1 MKTPAMKTPKLKP
14 SVTKSPENKAQAM
27 KVALVCDWLTELG
40 GAEKVLLAFHEMY
53 EDAPI
58 YTSQYRPRKAHWFK
72 GMDVRTGWLQP
83 FPAWSRRFIVP
94 LRQHFFAHLDLSE
107 YDLIISVTG
116 ADAKFIQP
124 RGKHICF
131 CHVPTQYYWGKYH
144 EYLKNP
150 GFGPL
155 NPLIR
160 PIFRKIAP
168 RLRQR
173 DFLAS
178 QKPDQFITIS
188 QFAKQE
194 IEAFYKREAKVISP
208 PVNIGVFTQAV
219 DNYNTKKGKSQMKKS
234 HNKAIKSNKS
244 QDKKSEQK
252 FCTKLENVENL
263 SVLAKIIAKH
273 PNGFYLNFSRQVNWK
288 RLDLIIKACKKLD
301 LDLVLIGSGPENS
314 RLKTLAKGFNKI
326 SFVKALP
333 QSDLAVFASLA
344 KAFIFPSEEPFGIA
358 PVEAL
363 AAGCPVIAY
372 KGGGA
377 LDFIQDGKNGLFFEA
392 QTESS
397 LAKALKKFDQGKV
410 KLNTPLKISQ
420 SVKRFATQTFKK
432 KFKQEVK
439 DFEELFS
446 PISTSAP
453 VSISTSTPAVSSA
466 PVSIS
471 TSTPATSVSPAAKL
485 ALTTSASS
493 SAKLASTTEVSL
505 TAKIASIFRSASSAI
520 INFLKNLTIDKIRHG
535 LVLCL
540 PAILFL
546 SNFPLLQFGENSS
559 MHFKLN
565 LPLLWLGLFSLL
577 SVKTA
582 VSYFKAHL
590 KTPLLGFPIVLM
602 ISCLT
607 SINPIRALF
616 TFLVVS
622 CLIISIIAL
631 SEFFHQMPAPKKPQF
646 LNQLKRIFLTSS
658 AIISLFCVL
667 QLLTDALGLSNTI
680 TRICS
685 NCTTQIFG
693 FPHANGLAIEP
704 QFMGSLLIAPLFF
717 ALNSLLENKNKKSQI
732 KLTLV
737 VILIFMA
744 LLLTL
749 SRGAIF
755 SVVIALFFLLVFLK
769 SFKKTLKIAGLTTI
783 SVILALVF
791 QGSLATVGPTNT
803 SFEQAVSTAVNQ
815 LTLGKIAL
823 VDNQAQSK
831 PENNS
836 ESIKSPTELTKNP
849 IEIPAEST
857 KGPTPRFTGYV
868 AESTDRRLELA
879 TFALKITAAHPT
891 NTLFGTGLGSAGT
904 EMYVHFPKQQGHEKE
919 LVQNQYL
926 ETILEI
932 GIIGLIL
939 LILSLVTFIKLSSFN
954 FEPYTVAT
962 LLAFV
967 ISLCFFSGYPNAL
980 HIYLLP
986 VICYNLMYEKNR
998 LPRASK

>member
-1 MKTPAMKTPKLKP
+1 MKTPAIKTPKLKP
-14 SVTKSPENKAQAM
+14 SVAKSPENKVPAM

-40 GAEKVLLAFHEMY
+40 GAERVLLAFHEMY

-83 FPAWSRRFIVP
+83 FPAWSRRLIVP

-168 RLRQR
+168 HLRQR

-410 KLNTPLKISQ
+410 KLNTPVKISQ
-420 SVKRFATQTFKK
+420 SVKRFATKTFKK

-446 PISTSAP
+446 PVSTPAS
-453 VSISTSTPAVSSA
+453 VSISTSTPAVSAA
-466 PVSIS
+466 PV
-471 TSTPATSVSPAAKL
+471 STPATSVSPAAKI
-485 ALTTSASS
+485 TST
-493 SAKLASTTEVSL
+493 AKVSL
-505 TAKIASIFRSASSAI
+505 TAKIVSIFHSASSATI
-520 INFLKNLTIDKIRHG
+520 GFLKNLTIDKIRHG

-577 SVKTA
+577 SIKTA

-622 CLIISIIAL
+622 CLVISIIAL
-631 SEFFHQMPAPKKPQF
+631 SEFFRQISAPKKPQF

-658 AIISLFCVL
+658 AGVSLFCVL
-667 QLLTDALGLSNTI
+667 QLLADALGLSNAI

-685 NCTTQIFG
+685 NCTAQIFG

-849 IEIPAEST
+849 IEIPAESI

-904 EMYVHFPKQQGHEKE
+904 EMYVHFPKQQGQEKE
-919 LVQNQYL
+919 IVQNQYL

-932 GIIGLIL
+932 GFIGLIL
-939 LILSLVTFIKLSSFN
+939 LILSLVTFIKLSGFK

-962 LLAFV
+962 LLAFA

-980 HIYLLP
+980 HVYLLP
-986 VICYNLMYEKNR
+986 VVCYNLMYEKNR

>member
-1 MKTPAMKTPKLKP
+1 MKTPAMKKPKLKP
-14 SVTKSPENKAQAM
+14 SVAKSPENKVPAI

-53 EDAPI
+53 KDAPI

-72 GMDVRTGWLQP
+72 GMDVRTGWLQL
-83 FPAWSRRFIVP
+83 FPAWSRRLIVP

-150 GFGPL
+150 GFGSL

-314 RLKTLAKGFNKI
+314 RLKTLAKGFDKI
-326 SFVKALP
+326 SFIKTLP

-410 KLNTPLKISQ
+410 KLNTPVKISQ
-420 SVKRFATQTFKK
+420 SVKRFATKTFKK

-446 PISTSAP
+446 PVSTPAP
-453 VSISTSTPAVSSA
+453 VSTPD
-466 PVSIS
+466 
-471 TSTPATSVSPAAKL
+471 TSVSPAAKF
-485 ALTTSASS
+485 
-493 SAKLASTTEVSL
+493 ASTTKVSL
-505 TAKIASIFRSASSAI
+505 TTKIVFIFRSASSAI
-520 INFLKNLTIDKIRHG
+520 INFLKNLTIDKISHG

-577 SVKTA
+577 SIKTA

-622 CLIISIIAL
+622 CLAISIIAL

-667 QLLTDALGLSNTI
+667 QLLTDALGLSNAI

-704 QFMGSLLIAPLFF
+704 QFMGSLLISPLFF

-755 SVVIALFFLLVFLK
+755 SVTVALFLLLIFLK
-769 SFKKTLKIAGLTTI
+769 SLKKTLKIAGLTTI

-836 ESIKSPTELTKNP
+836 ESIKNSTENPTELTKD
-849 IEIPAEST
+849 PAENPT
-857 KGPTPRFTGYV
+857 KDPTPRFTGYV
-868 AESTDRRLELA
+868 AESTDRRFELA
-879 TFALKITAAHPT
+879 TFALKITTAHPT

-932 GIIGLIL
+932 GFIGLIL
-939 LILSLVTFIKLSSFN
+939 LVLSLVTFIKLSGFN

-962 LLAFV
+962 LLAFA

-986 VICYNLMYEKNR
+986 VVCYNLMYEKNR

>member
-53 EDAPI
+53 KNAPI
-58 YTSQYRPRKAHWFK
+58 YTSQYRSRKAHWFK

-83 FPAWSRRFIVP
+83 FPAWSRRLIVP

-168 RLRQR
+168 HLRQR

-178 QKPDQFITIS
+178 QNPDQFITIS

-314 RLKTLAKGFNKI
+314 SLKTLAKGFNKI

-377 LDFIQDGKNGLFFEA
+377 LDFIQDGKNGLFFET

-410 KLNTPLKISQ
+410 KLNTPVKISQ
-420 SVKRFATQTFKK
+420 SVKQFATKTFKK

-446 PISTSAP
+446 PVSTPAS
-453 VSISTSTPAVSSA
+453 VSISTSTPAVSAA
-466 PVSIS
+466 PVS
-471 TSTPATSVSPAAKL
+471 TPDTSVSPAAKL
-485 ALTTSASS
+485 A
-493 SAKLASTTEVSL
+493 STTKVSL
-505 TAKIASIFRSASSAI
+505 TAKIVSTFRSASSAI

-622 CLIISIIAL
+622 CLVISIVAL
-631 SEFFHQMPAPKKPQF
+631 SEFFHQMPAPKKSQF

-658 AIISLFCVL
+658 AVISLFCVL
-667 QLLTDALGLSNTI
+667 QLLADALGLSNAI

-685 NCTTQIFG
+685 NCTAQIFG

-868 AESTDRRLELA
+868 AESTERRLELA

-986 VICYNLMYEKNR
+986 VVCYNLMYEKNR

>member
-1 MKTPAMKTPKLKP
+1 MKTPTMKTPKLKP
-14 SVTKSPENKAQAM
+14 SVAKSPENKVPAI

-178 QKPDQFITIS
+178 QNPDQFITIS

-194 IEAFYKREAKVISP
+194 IEVFYKREAKVISP
-208 PVNIGVFTQAV
+208 PVNIGVFAQAV

-244 QDKKSEQK
+244 QGKKSEQK

-314 RLKTLAKGFNKI
+314 RLKTLAKGFDKI
-326 SFVKALP
+326 SFIKALP

-410 KLNTPLKISQ
+410 KLNTPVKISQ
-420 SVKRFATQTFKK
+420 SVKQFATKTFKK

-446 PISTSAP
+446 P
-453 VSISTSTPAVSSA
+453 V
-466 PVSIS
+466 
-471 TSTPATSVSPAAKL
+471 STPATSVSPAAKL
-485 ALTTSASS
+485 A
-493 SAKLASTTEVSL
+493 STTKVSL
-505 TAKIASIFRSASSAI
+505 TAKIVSTFRSASSTT
-520 INFLKNLTIDKIRHG
+520 INFLKNLTLDKIRHG

-803 SFEQAVSTAVNQ
+803 SFQQAVSTAVNQ

-836 ESIKSPTELTKNP
+836 EPSKRPTESPTELTKD
-849 IEIPAEST
+849 PAENPT
-857 KGPTPRFTGYV
+857 KDPTPRFTGYV
-868 AESTDRRLELA
+868 AESTERRLELA

-891 NTLFGTGLGSAGT
+891 NTLFGNGLGSAGT

-919 LVQNQYL
+919 IVQNQYL

-932 GIIGLIL
+932 GFIGLIL
-939 LILSLVTFIKLSSFN
+939 LVLSLVTFIKLSGFK

-962 LLAFV
+962 LLAFA

>member
-14 SVTKSPENKAQAM
+14 SVTKSPENKAPAV

-83 FPAWSRRFIVP
+83 FPAWSRRLIVP

-107 YDLIISVTG
+107 YGLIISVTG

-168 RLRQR
+168 HLRQR

-194 IEAFYKREAKVISP
+194 IEAFYKREAKVINP
-208 PVNIGVFTQAV
+208 PVNIGVFAQAV

-234 HNKAIKSNKS
+234 HNKVIKSNKS

-358 PVEAL
+358 PVEAI

-377 LDFIQDGKNGLFFEA
+377 LDFIQDGENGLFFEA

-446 PISTSAP
+446 PVSTLAP
-453 VSISTSTPAVSSA
+453 V
-466 PVSIS
+466 
-471 TSTPATSVSPAAKL
+471 STPATSVSPAAKI
-485 ALTTSASS
+485 
-493 SAKLASTTEVSL
+493 ASTAKVSL
-505 TAKIASIFRSASSAI
+505 TAKIVSTFRSASSAI
-520 INFLKNLTIDKIRHG
+520 INFLKNLTIDKISHG

-540 PAILFL
+540 PAVLFL

-590 KTPLLGFPIVLM
+590 KTPLLGFPIALM

-622 CLIISIIAL
+622 CLVISIVAL
-631 SEFFHQMPAPKKPQF
+631 SEFFHQMPVPKKPQF

-667 QLLTDALGLSNTI
+667 QLLADALGLSNTI

-704 QFMGSLLIAPLFF
+704 QFMGSLLISPLFF

-857 KGPTPRFTGYV
+857 KDPTPRFTGYV
-868 AESTDRRLELA
+868 AESTERRLELA

-919 LVQNQYL
+919 IVQNQYL

-932 GIIGLIL
+932 GFIGLIL
-939 LILSLVTFIKLSSFN
+939 LVLSLVTFIKLSGFK

-962 LLAFV
+962 LLAFA

>member
-446 PISTSAP
+446 PIST
-453 VSISTSTPAVSSA
+453 SA

>member
-1 MKTPAMKTPKLKP
+1 MKTPTMKTPKLKP
-14 SVTKSPENKAQAM
+14 SVAKSPENKVPAM

-40 GAEKVLLAFHEMY
+40 GAERVLLAFHEMY

-83 FPAWSRRFIVP
+83 FPAWSRRLIVP
-94 LRQHFFAHLDLSE
+94 LRQHFFTHLDLSE

-208 PVNIGVFTQAV
+208 PVNIGVFAQAV

-244 QDKKSEQK
+244 QGKKSEQK

-314 RLKTLAKGFNKI
+314 RLKTLAKGFDKI
-326 SFVKALP
+326 SFIKALP

-397 LAKALKKFDQGKV
+397 LAKALKKFHQGKV
-410 KLNTPLKISQ
+410 KLSTPVKISK
-420 SVKRFATQTFKK
+420 SVKRFATKTFKK

-446 PISTSAP
+446 PVSTPAS
-453 VSISTSTPAVSSA
+453 VSISTSTPAVSAA
-466 PVSIS
+466 PV
-471 TSTPATSVSPAAKL
+471 STPATSVSPAAKI
-485 ALTTSASS
+485 TST
-493 SAKLASTTEVSL
+493 AKVSL
-505 TAKIASIFRSASSAI
+505 TAKIVSIFHSASSATI
-520 INFLKNLTIDKIRHG
+520 GFLKNLTIDKIRHG

-577 SVKTA
+577 SIKTA

-622 CLIISIIAL
+622 CLVISIIAL
-631 SEFFHQMPAPKKPQF
+631 SEFFRQISAPKKPQF

-658 AIISLFCVL
+658 AGVSLFCVL
-667 QLLTDALGLSNTI
+667 QLLADALGLSNAI

-685 NCTTQIFG
+685 NCTAQIFG

-849 IEIPAEST
+849 IEIPAESI

-904 EMYVHFPKQQGHEKE
+904 EMYVHFPKQQGQEKE
-919 LVQNQYL
+919 IVQNQYL

-932 GIIGLIL
+932 GFIGLIL
-939 LILSLVTFIKLSSFN
+939 LILSLVTFIKLSGFK

-962 LLAFV
+962 LLAFA

-980 HIYLLP
+980 HVYLLP
-986 VICYNLMYEKNR
+986 VVCYNLMYEKNR

>member
-453 VSISTSTPAVSSA
+453 VSISTSTPA
-466 PVSIS
+466 
-471 TSTPATSVSPAAKL
+471 TSVSPAAKL

-904 EMYVHFPKQQGHEKE
+904 EMYIHFPKQQGHEKE

>member
-1 MKTPAMKTPKLKP
+1 MKTPTMKTPKLKP

-168 RLRQR
+168 HLRQR

-244 QDKKSEQK
+244 QGKKSEQK

-410 KLNTPLKISQ
+410 KLNTPVKISQ
-420 SVKRFATQTFKK
+420 SVKQFATKTFKK

-446 PISTSAP
+446 PVSTPAP
-453 VSISTSTPAVSSA
+453 VSTPD
-466 PVSIS
+466 
-471 TSTPATSVSPAAKL
+471 TSVSPAAKI
-485 ALTTSASS
+485 T
-493 SAKLASTTEVSL
+493 STTKVSL
-505 TAKIASIFRSASSAI
+505 TAKIVSTFRSASSAT

-535 LVLCL
+535 LVFCL

-582 VSYFKAHL
+582 VNYFKAHL

-622 CLIISIIAL
+622 CLVISIIAL
-631 SEFFHQMPAPKKPQF
+631 SEFFHQMPVPKKPQF

-836 ESIKSPTELTKNP
+836 ESIKNSTENPTELTKD
-849 IEIPAEST
+849 PAENPT
-857 KGPTPRFTGYV
+857 KDPTPRFTGYV
-868 AESTDRRLELA
+868 AESTERRLELA

-904 EMYVHFPKQQGHEKE
+904 EMYVHSPKQQGHEKE
-919 LVQNQYL
+919 IVQNQYL

-932 GIIGLIL
+932 GFIGLIL

-962 LLAFV
+962 LLAFA

>member
-1 MKTPAMKTPKLKP
+1 MKTPAIKTPKLKP
-14 SVTKSPENKAQAM
+14 SVAKSPENKVPAM

-40 GAEKVLLAFHEMY
+40 GAERVLLAFHEMY
-53 EDAPI
+53 KNAPI
-58 YTSQYRPRKAHWFK
+58 YTSQYRSRKAHWFK

-83 FPAWSRRFIVP
+83 FPAWSRRLIVP

-168 RLRQR
+168 HLRQR

-178 QKPDQFITIS
+178 QKLDQFITIS

-208 PVNIGVFTQAV
+208 PVNIGVFAQAV

-244 QDKKSEQK
+244 QGKKSEQK

-397 LAKALKKFDQGKV
+397 LTKALKKFDQGKV
-410 KLNTPLKISQ
+410 KLNTPVKISQ
-420 SVKRFATQTFKK
+420 SVKQFATQTFKK

-446 PISTSAP
+446 PVSTPSPVSISTSAP
-453 VSISTSTPAVSSA
+453 AASATSVSISTSTPAVSAA
-466 PVSIS
+466 PVSI
-471 TSTPATSVSPAAKL
+471 PATSVSPAAKI
-485 ALTTSASS
+485 T
-493 SAKLASTTEVSL
+493 STTKVSL
-505 TAKIASIFRSASSAI
+505 TAKIVSTFRSASSAT

-535 LVLCL
+535 LVFCL

-565 LPLLWLGLFSLL
+565 LPLLWLGLFSLI

-622 CLIISIIAL
+622 CLAISIIAL

-667 QLLTDALGLSNTI
+667 QLLTDALGLSNAI

-704 QFMGSLLIAPLFF
+704 QFMGSLLISPLFF

-755 SVVIALFFLLVFLK
+755 SVVIALFFLLIFLK
-769 SFKKTLKIAGLTTI
+769 SLKKTLKIAGLTTI

-791 QGSLATVGPTNT
+791 QGSLAMVGPTST
-803 SFEQAVSTAVNQ
+803 SFGQAVSTTVNQ

-831 PENNS
+831 LENNS
-836 ESIKSPTELTKNP
+836 ESIKSP
-849 IEIPAEST
+849 IEIPADST
-857 KGPTPRFTGYV
+857 ENPTKDPTPRFTGYV

-919 LVQNQYL
+919 IVQNQYL

-932 GIIGLIL
+932 GFIGLIL

-962 LLAFV
+962 LLAFA

>member
-1 MKTPAMKTPKLKP
+1 MKTPAMKKPKLKP
-14 SVTKSPENKAQAM
+14 SVAKSPENKVPAI

-53 EDAPI
+53 KDAPI

-72 GMDVRTGWLQP
+72 GMDVRTGWLQL
-83 FPAWSRRFIVP
+83 FPAWSRRLIVP

-150 GFGPL
+150 GFGSL

-314 RLKTLAKGFNKI
+314 RLKTLAKGFDKI
-326 SFVKALP
+326 SFIKTLP

-446 PISTSAP
+446 PISTPAP
-453 VSISTSTPAVSSA
+453 VSTPD
-466 PVSIS
+466 
-471 TSTPATSVSPAAKL
+471 TSVSPAAKL
-485 ALTTSASS
+485 A
-493 SAKLASTTEVSL
+493 STTKVSL
-505 TAKIASIFRSASSAI
+505 TAKIVSTFRSASSAI

-622 CLIISIIAL
+622 CLVISIVAL
-631 SEFFHQMPAPKKPQF
+631 SEFFHQMPVPKKPQF

-658 AIISLFCVL
+658 AVISLFCVL
-667 QLLTDALGLSNTI
+667 QLLTDALGLSNAI

-831 PENNS
+831 PENSS
-836 ESIKSPTELTKNP
+836 ESIKNLTEISADSTENSTKD
-849 IEIPAEST
+849 PAENPT
-857 KGPTPRFTGYV
+857 KDPTPRFTGYV
-868 AESTDRRLELA
+868 AESTDRRFELA
-879 TFALKITAAHPT
+879 TFALKITTAHPT

-904 EMYVHFPKQQGHEKE
+904 EMYVHFPKQQGQEKE
-919 LVQNQYL
+919 IVQNQYL

-939 LILSLVTFIKLSSFN
+939 LILSLVTFIKLSNFN

-962 LLAFV
+962 LLAFA

>member
-1 MKTPAMKTPKLKP
+1 MKTPAMKKPKLKP
-14 SVTKSPENKAQAM
+14 SVAKSPENKVPAI

-53 EDAPI
+53 KDAPI

-94 LRQHFFAHLDLSE
+94 LRQHFFTHLDLSE

-168 RLRQR
+168 HLRQR

-314 RLKTLAKGFNKI
+314 SLKTLAKGFNKI

-397 LAKALKKFDQGKV
+397 LAKALKKFDQGRV
-410 KLNTPLKISQ
+410 NLNTPVKISQ

-446 PISTSAP
+446 PVSTPAP
-453 VSISTSTPAVSSA
+453 VSISTSTPAVSA
-466 PVSIS
+466 TPVPV
-471 TSTPATSVSPAAKL
+471 PATSVSPAAKL
-485 ALTTSASS
+485 A
-493 SAKLASTTEVSL
+493 STTKVSL
-505 TAKIASIFRSASSAI
+505 TAKIVSTFRSASSAI

-546 SNFPLLQFGENSS
+546 SNFPLLQFGENAS

-590 KTPLLGFPIVLM
+590 KTPLLGFPIILI

-622 CLIISIIAL
+622 CLVISIVAL
-631 SEFFHQMPAPKKPQF
+631 SEFFHQMPVPKKPQF

-658 AIISLFCVL
+658 AIMSLFCIL
-667 QLLTDALGLSNTI
+667 QLLADALGLSNTI

-717 ALNSLLENKNKKSQI
+717 ALNSLLKNKNKKSQI

-755 SVVIALFFLLVFLK
+755 SVAVALFFLLVFLK
-769 SFKKTLKIAGLTTI
+769 SLKKTLKIAGLTTI

-791 QGSLATVGPTNT
+791 QGSLAMVGPTNT
-803 SFEQAVSTAVNQ
+803 SFQQAVSTTVNQ
-815 LTLGKIAL
+815 LTLGKITL

-831 PENNS
+831 PENSS
-836 ESIKSPTELTKNP
+836 ESIKSPTEISADSTEN
-849 IEIPAEST
+849 ST
-857 KGPTPRFTGYV
+857 KDPTPRFTGYV
-868 AESTDRRLELA
+868 AESTERRLELA
-879 TFALKITAAHPT
+879 TFALKITTAHPT

-904 EMYVHFPKQQGHEKE
+904 EMYVHFPKQQGQEKE
-919 LVQNQYL
+919 IVQNQYL

-932 GIIGLIL
+932 GFIGLIL

-962 LLAFV
+962 LLAFA

-986 VICYNLMYEKNR
+986 VVCYNLMYEKNR

>member
-14 SVTKSPENKAQAM
+14 SVAKSPENKVPAM

-40 GAEKVLLAFHEMY
+40 GAEKVLLAFHEIY

-83 FPAWSRRFIVP
+83 FPAWSRRLIVP

-168 RLRQR
+168 HLRQR

-194 IEAFYKREAKVISP
+194 IKAFYKREAKVISP

-244 QDKKSEQK
+244 QGKKSEQK

-288 RLDLIIKACKKLD
+288 RLDLIIKVCKKLD

-410 KLNTPLKISQ
+410 KLNTPVKISQ

-446 PISTSAP
+446 PVSTPAP
-453 VSISTSTPAVSSA
+453 VSTPD
-466 PVSIS
+466 
-471 TSTPATSVSPAAKL
+471 TSVSPAAKF
-485 ALTTSASS
+485 
-493 SAKLASTTEVSL
+493 ASTTKVSL
-505 TAKIASIFRSASSAI
+505 TTKIVFIFRSASSAI
-520 INFLKNLTIDKIRHG
+520 INFLKNLTIDKISYG

-577 SVKTA
+577 SIKTA

-962 LLAFV
+962 LLAFA

>member
-1 MKTPAMKTPKLKP
+1 
-14 SVTKSPENKAQAM
+14 
-27 KVALVCDWLTELG
+27 
-40 GAEKVLLAFHEMY
+40 
-53 EDAPI
+53 
-58 YTSQYRPRKAHWFK
+58 
-72 GMDVRTGWLQP
+72 
-83 FPAWSRRFIVP
+83 
-94 LRQHFFAHLDLSE
+94 
-107 YDLIISVTG
+107 
-116 ADAKFIQP
+116 
-124 RGKHICF
+124 
-131 CHVPTQYYWGKYH
+131 
-144 EYLKNP
+144 
-150 GFGPL
+150 
-155 NPLIR
+155 
-160 PIFRKIAP
+160 
-168 RLRQR
+168 
-173 DFLAS
+173 
-178 QKPDQFITIS
+178 
-188 QFAKQE
+188 
-194 IEAFYKREAKVISP
+194 
-208 PVNIGVFTQAV
+208 
-219 DNYNTKKGKSQMKKS
+219 
-234 HNKAIKSNKS
+234 
-244 QDKKSEQK
+244 
-252 FCTKLENVENL
+252 
-263 SVLAKIIAKH
+263 
-273 PNGFYLNFSRQVNWK
+273 
-288 RLDLIIKACKKLD
+288 
-301 LDLVLIGSGPENS
+301 
-314 RLKTLAKGFNKI
+314 
-326 SFVKALP
+326 
-333 QSDLAVFASLA
+333 
-344 KAFIFPSEEPFGIA
+344 
-358 PVEAL
+358 
-363 AAGCPVIAY
+363 
-372 KGGGA
+372 
-377 LDFIQDGKNGLFFEA
+377 
-392 QTESS
+392 
-397 LAKALKKFDQGKV
+397 
-410 KLNTPLKISQ
+410 
-420 SVKRFATQTFKK
+420 
-432 KFKQEVK
+432 
-439 DFEELFS
+439 
-446 PISTSAP
+446 
-453 VSISTSTPAVSSA
+453 
-466 PVSIS
+466 
-471 TSTPATSVSPAAKL
+471 
-485 ALTTSASS
+485 
-493 SAKLASTTEVSL
+493 
-505 TAKIASIFRSASSAI
+505 
-520 INFLKNLTIDKIRHG
+520 
-535 LVLCL
+535 
-540 PAILFL
+540 
-546 SNFPLLQFGENSS
+546 

-967 ISLCFFSGYPNAL
+967 ISLCFFSGYTNAL

>member
-1 MKTPAMKTPKLKP
+1 MKTPAMKKPKLKP
-14 SVTKSPENKAQAM
+14 SVAKSPENKVPAI

-53 EDAPI
+53 KDAPI

-94 LRQHFFAHLDLSE
+94 LRQHFFTHLDLSE

-168 RLRQR
+168 HLRQR

-314 RLKTLAKGFNKI
+314 SLKTLAKGFNKI

-410 KLNTPLKISQ
+410 KLNTPVKISQ

-446 PISTSAP
+446 PVSTPAP
-453 VSISTSTPAVSSA
+453 VSISTSTPAVSA
-466 PVSIS
+466 TPVPV
-471 TSTPATSVSPAAKL
+471 PATSVSPAAKL
-485 ALTTSASS
+485 A
-493 SAKLASTTEVSL
+493 STTKVSL
-505 TAKIASIFRSASSAI
+505 TAKIVSTFRSASSAI

-546 SNFPLLQFGENSS
+546 SNFPLLQFGENAS

-590 KTPLLGFPIVLM
+590 KTPLLGFPIILI

-622 CLIISIIAL
+622 CLVISIVAL
-631 SEFFHQMPAPKKPQF
+631 SEFFHQMPVPKKPQF

-658 AIISLFCVL
+658 AIISLFCIL
-667 QLLTDALGLSNTI
+667 QLLADALGLSNTI

-704 QFMGSLLIAPLFF
+704 QFMGSLLISPLFF
-717 ALNSLLENKNKKSQI
+717 ALNSILENKNKKSQI

-769 SFKKTLKIAGLTTI
+769 SLKKTLKIAGLTTI
-783 SVILALVF
+783 SVILALIF
-791 QGSLATVGPTNT
+791 QGSLAMVGPTNT
-803 SFEQAVSTAVNQ
+803 SFQQAVSTAVNQ

-836 ESIKSPTELTKNP
+836 EPSKRPTESPTELTKD
-849 IEIPAEST
+849 PAENPT
-857 KGPTPRFTGYV
+857 KDPTPRFTGYV
-868 AESTDRRLELA
+868 AESTERRLELA

-919 LVQNQYL
+919 IVQNQYL

-932 GIIGLIL
+932 GFIGLIL
-939 LILSLVTFIKLSSFN
+939 LVLSLVTFIKLSGFK

-962 LLAFV
+962 LLAFA

-980 HIYLLP
+980 HVYLLP
-986 VICYNLMYEKNR
+986 VVCYNLMYEKNR

>member
-14 SVTKSPENKAQAM
+14 SVTKSPENKVPAI

-72 GMDVRTGWLQP
+72 GMDVRTGWLQL
-83 FPAWSRRFIVP
+83 FPAWSRRLIVP

-168 RLRQR
+168 HLRQR

-194 IEAFYKREAKVISP
+194 IKAFYKREAKVISP

-244 QDKKSEQK
+244 QGKKSEQK

-314 RLKTLAKGFNKI
+314 RLKTLAKGFDKI
-326 SFVKALP
+326 SFIKALP

-377 LDFIQDGKNGLFFEA
+377 LDFIQDGKNGLFFET

-410 KLNTPLKISQ
+410 KLNTPVKISQ

-446 PISTSAP
+446 PVSAPAP
-453 VSISTSTPAVSSA
+453 VSI
-466 PVSIS
+466 
-471 TSTPATSVSPAAKL
+471 PATSVSPAAKI
-485 ALTTSASS
+485 T
-493 SAKLASTTEVSL
+493 STTKVSL
-505 TAKIASIFRSASSAI
+505 TAKIVSTFRSASSAT

-535 LVLCL
+535 LVFCL

-582 VSYFKAHL
+582 VNYFKAHL

-622 CLIISIIAL
+622 CLVISIIAL
-631 SEFFHQMPAPKKPQF
+631 SEFFHQMPVPKKPQF

-658 AIISLFCVL
+658 AIISLFCIL
-667 QLLTDALGLSNTI
+667 QLLADALGLSNTI

-704 QFMGSLLIAPLFF
+704 QFMGSLLISPLFF

-791 QGSLATVGPTNT
+791 QGSLAMVGPTST
-803 SFEQAVSTAVNQ
+803 SFGQAVSTAVNQ
-815 LTLGKIAL
+815 LTLGKTAL

-831 PENNS
+831 PENSS
-836 ESIKSPTELTKNP
+836 ESIKNSTEIL
-849 IEIPAEST
+849 AEST
-857 KGPTPRFTGYV
+857 KNPTENPTKDPTPRFTGYV

-919 LVQNQYL
+919 IVQNQYL

-932 GIIGLIL
+932 GFIGLIL
-939 LILSLVTFIKLSSFN
+939 LILSLVTFIKLSGFK

-962 LLAFV
+962 LLAFA

-980 HIYLLP
+980 HVYLLP
-986 VICYNLMYEKNR
+986 VVCYNLMYEKNR

>member
-1 MKTPAMKTPKLKP
+1 
-14 SVTKSPENKAQAM
+14 
-27 KVALVCDWLTELG
+27 
-40 GAEKVLLAFHEMY
+40 
-53 EDAPI
+53 
-58 YTSQYRPRKAHWFK
+58 
-72 GMDVRTGWLQP
+72 
-83 FPAWSRRFIVP
+83 
-94 LRQHFFAHLDLSE
+94 
-107 YDLIISVTG
+107 
-116 ADAKFIQP
+116 
-124 RGKHICF
+124 
-131 CHVPTQYYWGKYH
+131 
-144 EYLKNP
+144 
-150 GFGPL
+150 
-155 NPLIR
+155 
-160 PIFRKIAP
+160 
-168 RLRQR
+168 
-173 DFLAS
+173 
-178 QKPDQFITIS
+178 
-188 QFAKQE
+188 
-194 IEAFYKREAKVISP
+194 
-208 PVNIGVFTQAV
+208 
-219 DNYNTKKGKSQMKKS
+219 
-234 HNKAIKSNKS
+234 
-244 QDKKSEQK
+244 
-252 FCTKLENVENL
+252 
-263 SVLAKIIAKH
+263 
-273 PNGFYLNFSRQVNWK
+273 
-288 RLDLIIKACKKLD
+288 
-301 LDLVLIGSGPENS
+301 
-314 RLKTLAKGFNKI
+314 
-326 SFVKALP
+326 
-333 QSDLAVFASLA
+333 
-344 KAFIFPSEEPFGIA
+344 
-358 PVEAL
+358 
-363 AAGCPVIAY
+363 
-372 KGGGA
+372 
-377 LDFIQDGKNGLFFEA
+377 
-392 QTESS
+392 
-397 LAKALKKFDQGKV
+397 
-410 KLNTPLKISQ
+410 
-420 SVKRFATQTFKK
+420 
-432 KFKQEVK
+432 
-439 DFEELFS
+439 
-446 PISTSAP
+446 
-453 VSISTSTPAVSSA
+453 
-466 PVSIS
+466 
-471 TSTPATSVSPAAKL
+471 
-485 ALTTSASS
+485 
-493 SAKLASTTEVSL
+493 
-505 TAKIASIFRSASSAI
+505 
-520 INFLKNLTIDKIRHG
+520 
-535 LVLCL
+535 
-540 PAILFL
+540 
-546 SNFPLLQFGENSS
+546 

>member
-1 MKTPAMKTPKLKP
+1 MKTPAIKTPKLKP

-155 NPLIR
+155 NHLIR

-178 QKPDQFITIS
+178 QNPDQFITIS

-453 VSISTSTPAVSSA
+453 VSISTSTPA
-466 PVSIS
+466 
-471 TSTPATSVSPAAKL
+471 TSVSPAAKL

-540 PAILFL
+540 PAILLL
-546 SNFPLLQFGENSS
+546 SNFPLLQFGENAS

-622 CLIISIIAL
+622 CLVISIIAL
-631 SEFFHQMPAPKKPQF
+631 SEFFRQISAPKKPQF

-658 AIISLFCVL
+658 AGVSLFCVL
-667 QLLTDALGLSNTI
+667 QLLADALGLSNAI

-685 NCTTQIFG
+685 NCTAQIFG

-755 SVVIALFFLLVFLK
+755 SIVIALFFLLVFLK
-769 SFKKTLKIAGLTTI
+769 SLKKTLKIAGLTTI
-783 SVILALVF
+783 SVILALIF
-791 QGSLATVGPTNT
+791 QGSLAMVGPTNT
-803 SFEQAVSTAVNQ
+803 SFQQAVSTAVNQ

-836 ESIKSPTELTKNP
+836 EPSKRPTESPTELTKD
-849 IEIPAEST
+849 PAENPT
-857 KGPTPRFTGYV
+857 KDPTPRFTGYV
-868 AESTDRRLELA
+868 TESTDRRLELA

-904 EMYVHFPKQQGHEKE
+904 EMYVHFPKQQGQEKE
-919 LVQNQYL
+919 IVQNQYL

-932 GIIGLIL
+932 GFIGLIL

-962 LLAFV
+962 LLAFA

>member
-1 MKTPAMKTPKLKP
+1 MKTPAIKMPKLKP

-83 FPAWSRRFIVP
+83 FPAWSRRLIVP
-94 LRQHFFAHLDLSE
+94 LRQHFFTHLDLSE

-168 RLRQR
+168 HLRQR

-194 IEAFYKREAKVISP
+194 IKAFYKREAKVISP

-244 QDKKSEQK
+244 QGKKSEQK

-288 RLDLIIKACKKLD
+288 RLDLIIKVCKKLD

-410 KLNTPLKISQ
+410 KLNTPVKISQ

-446 PISTSAP
+446 PVSTPAP
-453 VSISTSTPAVSSA
+453 VSTPD
-466 PVSIS
+466 
-471 TSTPATSVSPAAKL
+471 TSVSPAAKF
-485 ALTTSASS
+485 
-493 SAKLASTTEVSL
+493 ASTTKVSL
-505 TAKIASIFRSASSAI
+505 TTKIVFIFRSASSAI
-520 INFLKNLTIDKIRHG
+520 INFLKNLTIDKISHG

-577 SVKTA
+577 SIKTA

-962 LLAFV
+962 LLAFA

>member
-14 SVTKSPENKAQAM
+14 SVTKSPENKVPAM

-40 GAEKVLLAFHEMY
+40 GAEKVLLAFHEIY

-150 GFGPL
+150 GFGAL

-168 RLRQR
+168 HLRQR

-244 QDKKSEQK
+244 QGKKSEQK

-410 KLNTPLKISQ
+410 KLNTPVKISQ
-420 SVKRFATQTFKK
+420 SVKRFATKTFKK

-446 PISTSAP
+446 PVSTPAP
-453 VSISTSTPAVSSA
+453 VSTPD
-466 PVSIS
+466 
-471 TSTPATSVSPAAKL
+471 TSVSPAAKI
-485 ALTTSASS
+485 T
-493 SAKLASTTEVSL
+493 STTKVSL
-505 TAKIASIFRSASSAI
+505 TAKIVSTFRSASSAT
-520 INFLKNLTIDKIRHG
+520 INFLKNLTIDKISHG

-622 CLIISIIAL
+622 CLAISIIAL

-667 QLLTDALGLSNTI
+667 QLLTDALGLSNAI

-704 QFMGSLLIAPLFF
+704 QFMGSLLISPLFF

-755 SVVIALFFLLVFLK
+755 SVTVALFLLLIFLK
-769 SFKKTLKIAGLTTI
+769 SLKKTLKIAGLTTI

-836 ESIKSPTELTKNP
+836 ESIKNSTENPTELTKD
-849 IEIPAEST
+849 PAENPT
-857 KGPTPRFTGYV
+857 KDPTPRFTGYV
-868 AESTDRRLELA
+868 AESTDRRFELA
-879 TFALKITAAHPT
+879 TFALKITTAHPT

-904 EMYVHFPKQQGHEKE
+904 EMYVHFPKQQGQEKE
-919 LVQNQYL
+919 IVQNQYL

-986 VICYNLMYEKNR
+986 VVCYNLMYEKNR

>member
-1 MKTPAMKTPKLKP
+1 
-14 SVTKSPENKAQAM
+14 
-27 KVALVCDWLTELG
+27 
-40 GAEKVLLAFHEMY
+40 
-53 EDAPI
+53 
-58 YTSQYRPRKAHWFK
+58 
-72 GMDVRTGWLQP
+72 
-83 FPAWSRRFIVP
+83 
-94 LRQHFFAHLDLSE
+94 
-107 YDLIISVTG
+107 
-116 ADAKFIQP
+116 
-124 RGKHICF
+124 
-131 CHVPTQYYWGKYH
+131 
-144 EYLKNP
+144 
-150 GFGPL
+150 
-155 NPLIR
+155 
-160 PIFRKIAP
+160 
-168 RLRQR
+168 
-173 DFLAS
+173 
-178 QKPDQFITIS
+178 
-188 QFAKQE
+188 
-194 IEAFYKREAKVISP
+194 
-208 PVNIGVFTQAV
+208 
-219 DNYNTKKGKSQMKKS
+219 MKKS

-244 QDKKSEQK
+244 QGKKSEQK

-288 RLDLIIKACKKLD
+288 RLDLIINACKKLD

-453 VSISTSTPAVSSA
+453 VSISTSTPA
-466 PVSIS
+466 
-471 TSTPATSVSPAAKL
+471 TSVSPAAKL
-485 ALTTSASS
+485 AL
-493 SAKLASTTEVSL
+493 TTEVSL

-622 CLIISIIAL
+622 CLVISIIAL
-631 SEFFHQMPAPKKPQF
+631 SEFFRQISAPKKPQF

-658 AIISLFCVL
+658 AIISLFCGL
-667 QLLTDALGLSNTI
+667 QLLADALGLPNTI

-749 SRGAIF
+749 SRGATF

-769 SFKKTLKIAGLTTI
+769 SLKKTLKIAGLTTI
-783 SVILALVF
+783 SAILALVF
-791 QGSLATVGPTNT
+791 QGSLAMVGSTST
-803 SFEQAVSTAVNQ
+803 SFEQAVSIAVNQ

-919 LVQNQYL
+919 IVQNQYL

-932 GIIGLIL
+932 GFIGLIL

-962 LLAFV
+962 LLAFA

-986 VICYNLMYEKNR
+986 VVCYNLMYEKNR

>member
-14 SVTKSPENKAQAM
+14 SVAKSPENKVPAI

-53 EDAPI
+53 KDAPI

-94 LRQHFFAHLDLSE
+94 LRQHFFTHLDLSE

-168 RLRQR
+168 HLRQR

-188 QFAKQE
+188 QFAKRE

-208 PVNIGVFTQAV
+208 PVNIGVFAQAV

-244 QDKKSEQK
+244 QGKKSEQK

-288 RLDLIIKACKKLD
+288 RLDLIIKICKKLD

-410 KLNTPLKISQ
+410 KLNTPVKISQ

-446 PISTSAP
+446 PVSTPAP
-453 VSISTSTPAVSSA
+453 VSISTSTPAVSA
-466 PVSIS
+466 TPVPV
-471 TSTPATSVSPAAKL
+471 PATSVSPAAKL
-485 ALTTSASS
+485 A
-493 SAKLASTTEVSL
+493 STTKVSL
-505 TAKIASIFRSASSAI
+505 TAKIVSTFRSASSAI

-590 KTPLLGFPIVLM
+590 KTPLLGFPIALM

-622 CLIISIIAL
+622 CLVISIVAL
-631 SEFFHQMPAPKKPQF
+631 SEFFYQMPVPKKPQF

-658 AIISLFCVL
+658 AIISLFCIL
-667 QLLTDALGLSNTI
+667 QLLADALGLSNII

-693 FPHANGLAIEP
+693 FPHTNGLAIEP
-704 QFMGSLLIAPLFF
+704 QFMGSLLISPLFF

-755 SVVIALFFLLVFLK
+755 SVAVALFFLLVFLK
-769 SFKKTLKIAGLTTI
+769 SLKKTLKIAGLTTI

-791 QGSLATVGPTNT
+791 QGSLAMVGPTNT
-803 SFEQAVSTAVNQ
+803 SFQQAVSTTVNQ
-815 LTLGKIAL
+815 LTLGKITL

-831 PENNS
+831 PENSS
-836 ESIKSPTELTKNP
+836 EPSKRPTESPTELTKD
-849 IEIPAEST
+849 PAENPT
-857 KGPTPRFTGYV
+857 KDPTPRFTGYV

-939 LILSLVTFIKLSSFN
+939 LILSLVTFIKLSGFK

-962 LLAFV
+962 LLAFA

>member
-1 MKTPAMKTPKLKP
+1 MPKLKP

-83 FPAWSRRFIVP
+83 FPAWSRRLIVP
-94 LRQHFFAHLDLSE
+94 LRQHFFTHLDLSE

-160 PIFRKIAP
+160 PIFRKIVP
-168 RLRQR
+168 HLRQR

-178 QKPDQFITIS
+178 QNPDQFITIS

-244 QDKKSEQK
+244 QGKKSEQK
-252 FCTKLENVENL
+252 FYTKLENVENL

-288 RLDLIIKACKKLD
+288 RLDLIIKVCKKLD

-344 KAFIFPSEEPFGIA
+344 KAFVFPSEEPFGIA

-471 TSTPATSVSPAAKL
+471 TSTPATSVSPAAKI
-485 ALTTSASS
+485 
-493 SAKLASTTEVSL
+493 AST
-505 TAKIASIFRSASSAI
+505 FRSASSTT
-520 INFLKNLTIDKIRHG
+520 INFLKNLTLDKIRHG

-717 ALNSLLENKNKKSQI
+717 ALNSLLKNKNKKSQI
-732 KLTLV
+732 KLILV
-737 VILIFMA
+737 GILIFMA

-755 SVVIALFFLLVFLK
+755 SIVIALFFLLVFLK
-769 SFKKTLKIAGLTTI
+769 SLKKTLKIAGLTTI

-836 ESIKSPTELTKNP
+836 ESIKNSTENPTELTKD
-849 IEIPAEST
+849 PAENPT
-857 KGPTPRFTGYV
+857 KDPTPRFTGYV
-868 AESTDRRLELA
+868 TESTDRRLELA

-904 EMYVHFPKQQGHEKE
+904 EMYVHFPKRQGQEKE
-919 LVQNQYL
+919 IVQNQYL

-932 GIIGLIL
+932 GFIGLIL

-962 LLAFV
+962 LLAFA

>member
-14 SVTKSPENKAQAM
+14 SVTKSPENKVPAI

-72 GMDVRTGWLQP
+72 GMDVRTGWLQL
-83 FPAWSRRFIVP
+83 FPAWSRRLIVP

-168 RLRQR
+168 HLRQR

-194 IEAFYKREAKVISP
+194 IEAFYKRETKVISP

-244 QDKKSEQK
+244 QGKKSEQK

-410 KLNTPLKISQ
+410 KLNTPVKISQ
-420 SVKRFATQTFKK
+420 SVKRFATKTFKK

-446 PISTSAP
+446 PIST
-453 VSISTSTPAVSSA
+453 SA

-505 TAKIASIFRSASSAI
+505 TAKIVSTFRSASSTT
-520 INFLKNLTIDKIRHG
+520 INFLKNLTLDKIRHG

-986 VICYNLMYEKNR
+986 VVCYNLMYEKNR

>member
-1 MKTPAMKTPKLKP
+1 MKTPAIKTPKLKP
-14 SVTKSPENKAQAM
+14 SVAKSPENKVPAM

-40 GAEKVLLAFHEMY
+40 GAERVLLAFHEIY

-178 QKPDQFITIS
+178 QNPDQFITIS

-194 IEAFYKREAKVISP
+194 IEAFYKRETKVISP

-244 QDKKSEQK
+244 QGKKSEQK

-410 KLNTPLKISQ
+410 KLNTPVKISQ

-446 PISTSAP
+446 PVSTPAP
-453 VSISTSTPAVSSA
+453 VSISTSAPAASA
-466 PVSIS
+466 TPVS
-471 TSTPATSVSPAAKL
+471 TPDTSVSPAAKL
-485 ALTTSASS
+485 A
-493 SAKLASTTEVSL
+493 STTKVSL
-505 TAKIASIFRSASSAI
+505 TAKIVSTFRSASSAI

-535 LVLCL
+535 LVFCL

-658 AIISLFCVL
+658 AIVSLFCVL

-755 SVVIALFFLLVFLK
+755 SIVIALFFLLVFLK
-769 SFKKTLKIAGLTTI
+769 SLKKTLKIAGLTTI

-836 ESIKSPTELTKNP
+836 ESIKSPTE
-849 IEIPAEST
+849 ISAEST
-857 KGPTPRFTGYV
+857 KIPADSTENPTENPTKDPTPRFTGYV

-986 VICYNLMYEKNR
+986 VVCYNLMYEKNR

>member
-14 SVTKSPENKAQAM
+14 SVTKSPENKVPAI

-83 FPAWSRRFIVP
+83 FPAWSRRLIVP

-155 NPLIR
+155 NPIIR

-168 RLRQR
+168 HLRQR

-208 PVNIGVFTQAV
+208 PVNIGVFTQTV

-244 QDKKSEQK
+244 QGKKSEQK

-288 RLDLIIKACKKLD
+288 RLDLIINACKKLD

-410 KLNTPLKISQ
+410 KLNTPVKISQ
-420 SVKRFATQTFKK
+420 SVKRFATKTFKK

-446 PISTSAP
+446 PVSTPAS
-453 VSISTSTPAVSSA
+453 VSISTSTPAVSAA
-466 PVSIS
+466 PV
-471 TSTPATSVSPAAKL
+471 STPATSVSPAAKI
-485 ALTTSASS
+485 TST
-493 SAKLASTTEVSL
+493 AKVSL
-505 TAKIASIFRSASSAI
+505 TAKIVSIFHSASSATI
-520 INFLKNLTIDKIRHG
+520 GFLKNLTIDKIRHG

-559 MHFKLN
+559 MHFKFN

-577 SVKTA
+577 SIKTA

-622 CLIISIIAL
+622 CLVISIIAL
-631 SEFFHQMPAPKKPQF
+631 SEFFRQISAPKKPQF

-658 AIISLFCVL
+658 AGVSLFCVL
-667 QLLTDALGLSNTI
+667 QLLADALGLSNAI

-685 NCTTQIFG
+685 NCTAQIFG

-904 EMYVHFPKQQGHEKE
+904 EMYVHFPKQQGQEKE
-919 LVQNQYL
+919 IVQNQYL

-932 GIIGLIL
+932 GFIGLIL
-939 LILSLVTFIKLSSFN
+939 LILSLVTFIKLSGFK

-962 LLAFV
+962 LLAFA

-980 HIYLLP
+980 HVYLLP
-986 VICYNLMYEKNR
+986 VVCYNLMYEKNR

>member
-40 GAEKVLLAFHEMY
+40 GAEKVLLAFHEIY

-188 QFAKQE
+188 QFAKRE

-208 PVNIGVFTQAV
+208 PVNIGVFAQAV

-446 PISTSAP
+446 PVSTPAP
-453 VSISTSTPAVSSA
+453 VSTPD
-466 PVSIS
+466 
-471 TSTPATSVSPAAKL
+471 TSVSPAAKF
-485 ALTTSASS
+485 
-493 SAKLASTTEVSL
+493 ASTTKVSL
-505 TAKIASIFRSASSAI
+505 TTKIVFIFRSASSAI
-520 INFLKNLTIDKIRHG
+520 INFLKNLTIDKISHG

-622 CLIISIIAL
+622 CLVISIIAL

-658 AIISLFCVL
+658 AGVSLFCLL
-667 QLLTDALGLSNTI
+667 QLLTDTLGLSNAI

-685 NCTTQIFG
+685 NCTAQIFG

-962 LLAFV
+962 LLAFA

>member
-1 MKTPAMKTPKLKP
+1 
-14 SVTKSPENKAQAM
+14 
-27 KVALVCDWLTELG
+27 
-40 GAEKVLLAFHEMY
+40 
-53 EDAPI
+53 
-58 YTSQYRPRKAHWFK
+58 
-72 GMDVRTGWLQP
+72 
-83 FPAWSRRFIVP
+83 
-94 LRQHFFAHLDLSE
+94 
-107 YDLIISVTG
+107 
-116 ADAKFIQP
+116 
-124 RGKHICF
+124 
-131 CHVPTQYYWGKYH
+131 
-144 EYLKNP
+144 
-150 GFGPL
+150 
-155 NPLIR
+155 
-160 PIFRKIAP
+160 
-168 RLRQR
+168 
-173 DFLAS
+173 
-178 QKPDQFITIS
+178 
-188 QFAKQE
+188 
-194 IEAFYKREAKVISP
+194 
-208 PVNIGVFTQAV
+208 
-219 DNYNTKKGKSQMKKS
+219 
-234 HNKAIKSNKS
+234 
-244 QDKKSEQK
+244 
-252 FCTKLENVENL
+252 
-263 SVLAKIIAKH
+263 
-273 PNGFYLNFSRQVNWK
+273 
-288 RLDLIIKACKKLD
+288 
-301 LDLVLIGSGPENS
+301 
-314 RLKTLAKGFNKI
+314 
-326 SFVKALP
+326 
-333 QSDLAVFASLA
+333 
-344 KAFIFPSEEPFGIA
+344 
-358 PVEAL
+358 
-363 AAGCPVIAY
+363 
-372 KGGGA
+372 
-377 LDFIQDGKNGLFFEA
+377 
-392 QTESS
+392 
-397 LAKALKKFDQGKV
+397 
-410 KLNTPLKISQ
+410 
-420 SVKRFATQTFKK
+420 
-432 KFKQEVK
+432 
-439 DFEELFS
+439 
-446 PISTSAP
+446 
-453 VSISTSTPAVSSA
+453 
-466 PVSIS
+466 
-471 TSTPATSVSPAAKL
+471 
-485 ALTTSASS
+485 
-493 SAKLASTTEVSL
+493 
-505 TAKIASIFRSASSAI
+505 
-520 INFLKNLTIDKIRHG
+520 
-535 LVLCL
+535 
-540 PAILFL
+540 
-546 SNFPLLQFGENSS
+546 

-590 KTPLLGFPIVLM
+590 KTPLLGFPIILI

-622 CLIISIIAL
+622 CLVISIVAL
-631 SEFFHQMPAPKKPQF
+631 SEFFHQMPVPKKPQF

-658 AIISLFCVL
+658 AVISLFCVL
-667 QLLTDALGLSNTI
+667 QLLADALGLSNTI

-704 QFMGSLLIAPLFF
+704 QFMGSLLISPLFF
-717 ALNSLLENKNKKSQI
+717 ALNSLLENKNNKSQI

-755 SVVIALFFLLVFLK
+755 SVVIALFFLLIFLK

-998 LPRASK
+998 LPRASKWDY

>member
-53 EDAPI
+53 KNAPI

-72 GMDVRTGWLQP
+72 GMDVRTGWLQL
-83 FPAWSRRFIVP
+83 FPAWSRRLIVP

-439 DFEELFS
+439 DFKELFS
-446 PISTSAP
+446 PIST
-453 VSISTSTPAVSSA
+453 SA

-493 SAKLASTTEVSL
+493 SAKLASTTKVSL
-505 TAKIASIFRSASSAI
+505 TAKIVSTFRSASSAI
-520 INFLKNLTIDKIRHG
+520 INFLKNLTIDKISHG

-577 SVKTA
+577 SIKTA

-831 PENNS
+831 PENSS
-836 ESIKSPTELTKNP
+836 ESIKNLTEISADSTEN
-849 IEIPAEST
+849 ST
-857 KGPTPRFTGYV
+857 KDSTENPTKDPTPRFTGYV
-868 AESTDRRLELA
+868 AESTERRLELA

-932 GIIGLIL
+932 GFIGLIL
-939 LILSLVTFIKLSSFN
+939 LILSLVTFIKLSGFK

-962 LLAFV
+962 LLAFA

>member
-234 HNKAIKSNKS
+234 HNKAIKLNKS
-244 QDKKSEQK
+244 QGKKSEQK

-314 RLKTLAKGFNKI
+314 RLKTLAKGFDKI
-326 SFVKALP
+326 SFIKALP

-410 KLNTPLKISQ
+410 KLNTP
-420 SVKRFATQTFKK
+420 
-432 KFKQEVK
+432 
-439 DFEELFS
+439 
-446 PISTSAP
+446 
-453 VSISTSTPAVSSA
+453 
-466 PVSIS
+466 
-471 TSTPATSVSPAAKL
+471 
-485 ALTTSASS
+485 
-493 SAKLASTTEVSL
+493 
-505 TAKIASIFRSASSAI
+505 
-520 INFLKNLTIDKIRHG
+520 
-535 LVLCL
+535 
-540 PAILFL
+540 
-546 SNFPLLQFGENSS
+546 
-559 MHFKLN
+559 
-565 LPLLWLGLFSLL
+565 
-577 SVKTA
+577 
-582 VSYFKAHL
+582 
-590 KTPLLGFPIVLM
+590 
-602 ISCLT
+602 
-607 SINPIRALF
+607 
-616 TFLVVS
+616 
-622 CLIISIIAL
+622 
-631 SEFFHQMPAPKKPQF
+631 
-646 LNQLKRIFLTSS
+646 
-658 AIISLFCVL
+658 
-667 QLLTDALGLSNTI
+667 
-680 TRICS
+680 
-685 NCTTQIFG
+685 
-693 FPHANGLAIEP
+693 
-704 QFMGSLLIAPLFF
+704 
-717 ALNSLLENKNKKSQI
+717 
-732 KLTLV
+732 
-737 VILIFMA
+737 
-744 LLLTL
+744 
-749 SRGAIF
+749 
-755 SVVIALFFLLVFLK
+755 
-769 SFKKTLKIAGLTTI
+769 
-783 SVILALVF
+783 
-791 QGSLATVGPTNT
+791 
-803 SFEQAVSTAVNQ
+803 
-815 LTLGKIAL
+815 
-823 VDNQAQSK
+823 
-831 PENNS
+831 
-836 ESIKSPTELTKNP
+836 
-849 IEIPAEST
+849 
-857 KGPTPRFTGYV
+857 
-868 AESTDRRLELA
+868 
-879 TFALKITAAHPT
+879 
-891 NTLFGTGLGSAGT
+891 
-904 EMYVHFPKQQGHEKE
+904 
-919 LVQNQYL
+919 
-926 ETILEI
+926 
-932 GIIGLIL
+932 
-939 LILSLVTFIKLSSFN
+939 
-954 FEPYTVAT
+954 
-962 LLAFV
+962 
-967 ISLCFFSGYPNAL
+967 
-980 HIYLLP
+980 
-986 VICYNLMYEKNR
+986 
-998 LPRASK
+998 

>member
-14 SVTKSPENKAQAM
+14 SVAKSPENKVPAI

-53 EDAPI
+53 KDAPI

-446 PISTSAP
+446 PIST
-453 VSISTSTPAVSSA
+453 SA

>member
-1 MKTPAMKTPKLKP
+1 MKTPTMKTPKLKP
-14 SVTKSPENKAQAM
+14 SVAKSPENKVPAM

-40 GAEKVLLAFHEMY
+40 GAERVLLAFHEMY

-83 FPAWSRRFIVP
+83 FPAWSRRLIVP
-94 LRQHFFAHLDLSE
+94 LRQHFFTHLDLSE

-208 PVNIGVFTQAV
+208 PVNIGVFAQAV

-244 QDKKSEQK
+244 QGKKSEQK

-314 RLKTLAKGFNKI
+314 RLKTLAKGFDKI
-326 SFVKALP
+326 SFIKALP

-410 KLNTPLKISQ
+410 KLNTPVKISQ
-420 SVKRFATQTFKK
+420 SVKRFATKTFKK

-446 PISTSAP
+446 PVSTPAS
-453 VSISTSTPAVSSA
+453 VSISTSTPAVSAA
-466 PVSIS
+466 PV
-471 TSTPATSVSPAAKL
+471 STPATSVSPAAKI
-485 ALTTSASS
+485 TST
-493 SAKLASTTEVSL
+493 AKVSL
-505 TAKIASIFRSASSAI
+505 TAKIVSIFHSASSATI
-520 INFLKNLTIDKIRHG
+520 GFLKNLTIDKIRHG

-577 SVKTA
+577 SIKTA

-622 CLIISIIAL
+622 CLVISIIAL
-631 SEFFHQMPAPKKPQF
+631 SEFFRQISAPKKPQF

-658 AIISLFCVL
+658 AGVSLFCVL
-667 QLLTDALGLSNTI
+667 QLLADALGLSNAI

-685 NCTTQIFG
+685 NCTAQIFG
-693 FPHANGLAIEP
+693 LPHANGLAIEP

-849 IEIPAEST
+849 IEIPAESI

-904 EMYVHFPKQQGHEKE
+904 EMYVHFPKQQGQEKE
-919 LVQNQYL
+919 IVQNQYL

-932 GIIGLIL
+932 GFIGLIL
-939 LILSLVTFIKLSSFN
+939 LILSLVTFIKLSGFK

-962 LLAFV
+962 LLAFA

-980 HIYLLP
+980 HVYLLP
-986 VICYNLMYEKNR
+986 VVCYNLMYEKNR

>member
-14 SVTKSPENKAQAM
+14 SVTKSPENKVPAM

-40 GAEKVLLAFHEMY
+40 GAEKVLLAFHEIY

-94 LRQHFFAHLDLSE
+94 LRQHFFTHLDLSE

-155 NPLIR
+155 NHLIR

-178 QKPDQFITIS
+178 QNPDQFITIS

-244 QDKKSEQK
+244 QGKKSEQK

-410 KLNTPLKISQ
+410 KLNTPVKISQ

-446 PISTSAP
+446 PISTPAP
-453 VSISTSTPAVSSA
+453 VSTPD
-466 PVSIS
+466 
-471 TSTPATSVSPAAKL
+471 TSVSPAAKL

-505 TAKIASIFRSASSAI
+505 TAKIVSTFRSASSTT
-520 INFLKNLTIDKIRHG
+520 INFLKNLTLDKIRHG

-646 LNQLKRIFLTSS
+646 LNHLKRIFLTSS

-857 KGPTPRFTGYV
+857 ENPTKNPTENPTPRFTGYV

-919 LVQNQYL
+919 IVQNQYL

-939 LILSLVTFIKLSSFN
+939 LILSLVTFIKLSNFN

-962 LLAFV
+962 LLAFA
-967 ISLCFFSGYPNAL
+967 ISLCFSSGYPNAL

>member
-1 MKTPAMKTPKLKP
+1 
-14 SVTKSPENKAQAM
+14 
-27 KVALVCDWLTELG
+27 
-40 GAEKVLLAFHEMY
+40 
-53 EDAPI
+53 
-58 YTSQYRPRKAHWFK
+58 
-72 GMDVRTGWLQP
+72 
-83 FPAWSRRFIVP
+83 
-94 LRQHFFAHLDLSE
+94 
-107 YDLIISVTG
+107 
-116 ADAKFIQP
+116 
-124 RGKHICF
+124 
-131 CHVPTQYYWGKYH
+131 
-144 EYLKNP
+144 
-150 GFGPL
+150 
-155 NPLIR
+155 
-160 PIFRKIAP
+160 
-168 RLRQR
+168 
-173 DFLAS
+173 
-178 QKPDQFITIS
+178 
-188 QFAKQE
+188 
-194 IEAFYKREAKVISP
+194 
-208 PVNIGVFTQAV
+208 
-219 DNYNTKKGKSQMKKS
+219 
-234 HNKAIKSNKS
+234 
-244 QDKKSEQK
+244 
-252 FCTKLENVENL
+252 
-263 SVLAKIIAKH
+263 
-273 PNGFYLNFSRQVNWK
+273 
-288 RLDLIIKACKKLD
+288 
-301 LDLVLIGSGPENS
+301 
-314 RLKTLAKGFNKI
+314 
-326 SFVKALP
+326 
-333 QSDLAVFASLA
+333 
-344 KAFIFPSEEPFGIA
+344 
-358 PVEAL
+358 
-363 AAGCPVIAY
+363 
-372 KGGGA
+372 
-377 LDFIQDGKNGLFFEA
+377 
-392 QTESS
+392 
-397 LAKALKKFDQGKV
+397 
-410 KLNTPLKISQ
+410 
-420 SVKRFATQTFKK
+420 
-432 KFKQEVK
+432 
-439 DFEELFS
+439 
-446 PISTSAP
+446 
-453 VSISTSTPAVSSA
+453 
-466 PVSIS
+466 
-471 TSTPATSVSPAAKL
+471 
-485 ALTTSASS
+485 
-493 SAKLASTTEVSL
+493 
-505 TAKIASIFRSASSAI
+505 
-520 INFLKNLTIDKIRHG
+520 
-535 LVLCL
+535 
-540 PAILFL
+540 
-546 SNFPLLQFGENSS
+546 

-998 LPRASK
+998 LPRASKWDY

>member
-14 SVTKSPENKAQAM
+14 SVTKSPENKVPAM

-40 GAEKVLLAFHEMY
+40 GAEKVLLAFHEIY

-94 LRQHFFAHLDLSE
+94 LRQHFFTHLDLSE

-155 NPLIR
+155 NHLIR

-178 QKPDQFITIS
+178 QNPDQFITIS

-244 QDKKSEQK
+244 QGKKSEQK

-377 LDFIQDGKNGLFFEA
+377 LDFIQDGENGLFFEA

-446 PISTSAP
+446 PVSTLAS
-453 VSISTSTPAVSSA
+453 VSTPA
-466 PVSIS
+466 PV
-471 TSTPATSVSPAAKL
+471 STPATSVSPAAKI
-485 ALTTSASS
+485 
-493 SAKLASTTEVSL
+493 ASTAKVSL
-505 TAKIASIFRSASSAI
+505 TAKIVSTFRSASSAI
-520 INFLKNLTIDKIRHG
+520 INFLKNLTIDKISHG

-546 SNFPLLQFGENSS
+546 SNFPLLQFGENAS

-565 LPLLWLGLFSLL
+565 LPLLWLGFFSLL

-590 KTPLLGFPIVLM
+590 KTPLLGFPIALM

-622 CLIISIIAL
+622 CLVISIIAL

-658 AIISLFCVL
+658 AVISLFCVL
-667 QLLTDALGLSNTI
+667 QLLADALGLSNAI

-685 NCTTQIFG
+685 NCTAQIFG

-755 SVVIALFFLLVFLK
+755 SIVIALFFLLVFLK
-769 SFKKTLKIAGLTTI
+769 SLKKTLKIAGLTTI

-791 QGSLATVGPTNT
+791 QGSLATVGPTST

-836 ESIKSPTELTKNP
+836 EPSKRPTESPTELTKD
-849 IEIPAEST
+849 PAENPT
-857 KGPTPRFTGYV
+857 KDPTPRFTGYV
-868 AESTDRRLELA
+868 TESTDRRLELA

-904 EMYVHFPKQQGHEKE
+904 EMYVHFPKQQGQEKE
-919 LVQNQYL
+919 IVQNQYL

-932 GIIGLIL
+932 GFIGLIL

-962 LLAFV
+962 LLAFA

>member
-14 SVTKSPENKAQAM
+14 SVAKSPENKVPAI

-72 GMDVRTGWLQP
+72 GMDVRTGWLQL
-83 FPAWSRRFIVP
+83 FPAWSRRLIVP

-377 LDFIQDGKNGLFFEA
+377 LDFIQDGENGLFFEA

-453 VSISTSTPAVSSA
+453 VSISTSTPAVSAA
-466 PVSIS
+466 PV
-471 TSTPATSVSPAAKL
+471 STPATSVSPAAKI
-485 ALTTSASS
+485 
-493 SAKLASTTEVSL
+493 ASTTKVSL
-505 TAKIASIFRSASSAI
+505 TTKIVSTFRSASSAT

-546 SNFPLLQFGENSS
+546 SNFPLLQFGENAS

-577 SVKTA
+577 SIKTA

-590 KTPLLGFPIVLM
+590 KTPLLGFPIALM

-622 CLIISIIAL
+622 CLVISIIAL
-631 SEFFHQMPAPKKPQF
+631 SEFFHQMPALKKPQF

-658 AIISLFCVL
+658 AIISLFCGL
-667 QLLTDALGLSNTI
+667 QLLADALGLPNTI

-749 SRGAIF
+749 SRGATF

-769 SFKKTLKIAGLTTI
+769 SLKKTLKIAGLTTI
-783 SVILALVF
+783 SAILALVF
-791 QGSLATVGPTNT
+791 QGSLAMVGSTST
-803 SFEQAVSTAVNQ
+803 SFEQAVSIAVNQ

-836 ESIKSPTELTKNP
+836 ESIKNPTEISADSTENP
-849 IEIPAEST
+849 TENPTEIPTEST
-857 KGPTPRFTGYV
+857 KKPTENPTPRFTGYV

-919 LVQNQYL
+919 IVQNQYL

-939 LILSLVTFIKLSSFN
+939 LILSLVTFIKLSGFK

>member
-14 SVTKSPENKAQAM
+14 SVAKSPENKVPAI

-72 GMDVRTGWLQP
+72 GMDVRTGWLQL
-83 FPAWSRRFIVP
+83 FPAWSRRLIVP

-208 PVNIGVFTQAV
+208 PANIGVFTQAV

-377 LDFIQDGKNGLFFEA
+377 LDFIQDGENGLFFEA

-453 VSISTSTPAVSSA
+453 VSISTSTPA
-466 PVSIS
+466 
-471 TSTPATSVSPAAKL
+471 TSVSPAAKL

-505 TAKIASIFRSASSAI
+505 TAKIVSTFRSASSTT
-520 INFLKNLTIDKIRHG
+520 INFLKNLTLDKIRHG

-565 LPLLWLGLFSLL
+565 LPPLWLGLFSLL

-919 LVQNQYL
+919 IVQNQYL

-932 GIIGLIL
+932 GFIGLIL
-939 LILSLVTFIKLSSFN
+939 LILSLVTFIKLSGFK
-954 FEPYTVAT
+954 FESYTVAT
-962 LLAFV
+962 LLAFA